1 MLKKWLIPSGDPADF
16 ANIQKLFHCNES
28 ICINLHSSLAILI
41 HSLYINL
48 DSSQPLTSDQGK
60 FSLCNILATWDKN
73 RMLNLIAILL
83 WKFWSDISSM
93 RRAKILLRLILL
105 KIDNEKFIKE
115 FQIQEVFT
123 LISTF
128 RQYFQKE
135 NFENFSILQILNFF
149 IYSRLFR

>member
-1 MLKKWLIPSGDPADF
+1 
-16 ANIQKLFHCNES
+16 
-28 ICINLHSSLAILI
+28 
-41 HSLYINL
+41 
-48 DSSQPLTSDQGK
+48 
-60 FSLCNILATWDKN
+60 
-73 RMLNLIAILL
+73 MLNLIAILL

-93 RRAKILLRLILL
+93 RRAKILLRLIVL

-128 RQYFQKE
+128 RQSKE

-149 IYSRLFR
+149 TYSRLFR